1 MKQNIKPRLLI
12 LTSSFP
18 REPNDETCG
27 YVRQLA
33 RQLAPEFNVTVLAP
47 ADRRAKAISGEPYKL
62 IRSSS
67 LLPDRLN
74 PFQSAT
80 DLNGLREASL
90 LMKLAAAIALLGFF
104 VKALRLARQTE
115 VICSHWLLP
124 SGLIGALLSS
134 GLRKPHIAV
143 EHSGALH
150 LLARL
155 RGGKAIAGFIVAR
168 SRRVIV
174 VSEDLRRKLI
184 ALCPDASRKIKVIPM
199 GVTMNGPESVA
210 QITLDTNADDEY
222 QYGPGLYARPCK
234 QAEPFILF
242 IGRLIKIKGV
252 DVLLAALHEMGG
264 ARLVI
269 AGDGPE
275 RRHLEDLARRL
286 RVNADFLGQVNAA
299 TRDTLLTAC
308 AVLVIPSRVLA
319 ERTEGMPVVCLEAM
333 AAGCAVIAARAGG
346 LAEIIRDQHNGF
358 LFEPDDAGMLAEK
371 LRLLL
376 NDATRRA
383 RLGQN
388 ARRTAMDYTWPRVAA
403 SYARLI
409 KDSLDDHAIDNDT
422 SANAERAA
430 C

>member
-18 REPNDETCG
+18 RGSNDETCG

-33 RQLAPEFNVTVLAP
+33 HRLTSDFEVTVLAP
-47 ADRRAKAISGEPYKL
+47 ADGRAEAISGEPYKL
-62 IRSSS
+62 MRSSS

-90 LMKLAAAIALLGFF
+90 PVKLAGAIALLGFLA
-104 VKALRLARQTE
+104 KALRLARQTE

-124 SGLIGALLSS
+124 SGLIGALLSAV
-134 GLRKPHIAV
+134 LRKPHIAV

-150 LLARL
+150 LLMNR
-155 RGGKAIAGFIVAR
+155 RGGRWISRFIVAH

-174 VSEDLRRKLI
+174 VSQDLRRKLI
-184 ALCPDASRKIKVIPM
+184 ALCPDAIRKSRVIPM
-199 GVTMNGPESVA
+199 GV
-210 QITLDTNADDEY
+210 D
-222 QYGPGLYARPCK
+222 ARAEWFDSHDL
-234 QAEPFILF
+234 QQQNEPFILF

-252 DVLLAALHEMGG
+252 DLLLEAMCEIGG
-264 ARLVI
+264 ARLII

-275 RRHLEDLARRL
+275 RKSLEALAAGL
-286 RVNADFLGQVNAA
+286 MVDAEFLGKVNAA
-299 TRDTLLTAC
+299 MRDALLAAC
-308 AVLVIPSRVLA
+308 AVVVIPSRSLA
-319 ERTEGMPVVCLEAM
+319 GRTEGMPVVCLEAM

-346 LAEIIRDQHNGF
+346 LAEIIHDQHNGL

-376 NDATRRA
+376 NDAARRT

-388 ARRTAMDYTWPRVAA
+388 ARRTATDYGWPQVAA

-409 KDSLDDHAIDNDT
+409 KDSLDDHAIDKDR
-422 SANAERAA
+422 NAKPERAA